1 MTRVHQWLAP
11 AVAALWLSAIPVT
24 VTAHHS
30 VAGFFDSGEQVEIE
44 GTVSVARWRNPH
56 TMFEVEV
63 TGPSGETTTWKIESG
78 ALGVLRT
85 RGLAREFVQ
94 VGDRVRIMG
103 DASLRFDNEMF
114 ARNMLLSNGKE
125 VMLTAGSSPYF
136 SVRED
141 GGLLE
146 ASYDEEVTAAA
157 RRSADGIFRV
167 WSTNLQQRPSAGG
180 RLFHGDY
187 PLTSEAESIRATY
200 DAGAEVLLGCTEW
213 SMPRLMS
220 NPLPM
225 EFAREG
231 DTILQ
236 RFEEDDNVRVIHMAE
251 GSSAD
256 QPVQLALGYST
267 GRWDG
272 DSLVIETSNIAPE
285 RLDNLGTPFGARLHL
300 MERFTPVDGGARLSY
315 SLTISDPD
323 FFTETF
329 TLQRYWEWRP
339 EIVVGR
345 YDCAQD
351 QELSGA
357 SAQRN

>member
-1 MTRVHQWLAP
+1 MTRMRRWLAP
-11 AVAALWLSAIPVT
+11 AVAVLALGAISAT

-30 VAGFFDSGEQVEIE
+30 VAGFFDPGTQVEIE

-56 TMFEVEV
+56 TVFEVEV

-78 ALGVLRT
+78 ALGILRS

-94 VGDRVRIMG
+94 VGDTVRIMG
-103 DASLRFDNEMF
+103 DASLRSDNEMF

-136 SVRED
+136 SVREEA
-141 GGLLE
+141 GMLE
-146 ASYDEEVTAAA
+146 ASFDEEVTAAA
-157 RRSADGIFRV
+157 RHSAEGIFRV
-167 WSTNLQQRPSAGG
+167 WSTNIERRPGAGG

-187 PLTSEAESIRATY
+187 PLTPEAERIRATY

-225 EFAREG
+225 EFVREG

-236 RFEEDDNVRVIHMAE
+236 RFEEDDNVRVIHMAD
-251 GSSAD
+251 GSGAAQQRQS
-256 QPVQLALGYST
+256 ALGYST

-272 DSLVIETSNIAPE
+272 DSLVVETSSIAPE

-300 MERFTPVDGGARLSY
+300 LERFTPVDGGERLDY

-329 TLQRYWEWRP
+329 TLQRSWEWRP
-339 EIVVGR
+339 EMVVGR

-351 QELSGA
+351 QDLNRA
-357 SAQRN
+357 SAESN

>member
-1 MTRVHQWLAP
+1 MKTTHQWLAP
-11 AVAALWLSAIPVT
+11 ALAALCFSAIPVT

-30 VAGFFDSGEQVEIE
+30 VAGFFDPGTQVEIE

-56 TMFEVEV
+56 TVFEVEV
-63 TGPSGETTTWKIESG
+63 TSPSGETTTWKIESG
-78 ALGVLRT
+78 ALGILRS

-94 VGDRVRIMG
+94 VGDTVRIMG

-114 ARNMLLSNGKE
+114 ARNMLLSSGKE

-136 SVRED
+136 SVRE
-141 GGLLE
+141 GGGVLE

-167 WSTNLQQRPSAGG
+167 WSTNLEVRPRVGG

-251 GSSAD
+251 GSSAGR
-256 QPVQLALGYST
+256 QAQSALGYSA

-272 DSLVIETSNIAPE
+272 DSLVIETSGIAPE

-300 MERFTPVDGGARLSY
+300 MERFTPVDGGARLNY
-315 SLTISDPD
+315 SLTVSDPD

-329 TLQRYWEWRP
+329 TLQRSWEWRP
-339 EIVVGR
+339 EMVVGR

-351 QELSGA
+351 QELGGA